1 MEHWLS
7 RQQTLI
13 GEAGCAR
20 LAQSRVAVIGLGGV
34 GGACVE
40 ALARCGIGALFLMD
54 GDVFAPSNLNRQL
67 LCTVDA
73 VGQPKAEVAKQRVLS
88 VNPACEVTAVA
99 ERYTEETAHLLAAFR
114 PDFVIDAV
122 DQVTAKLQ
130 LATYCREAGVANI
143 CCLGTGNRMDAAG
156 FTVGDIADTAGCGCP
171 LAKVMRR
178 ELKKRGFTEQT
189 VLYSTQLPVE
199 TGQRTPAS
207 ISFVPPVAGYLLA
220 GHAVR
225 TLLQSI

>member
-1 MEHWLS
+1 MEHWLC

-13 GEAGCAR
+13 GEAGCSR

-34 GGACVE
+34 GGAAVE
-40 ALARCGIGALFLMD
+40 ALARCGVGALFLMD

-67 LCTVDA
+67 LCTTDS
-73 VGQPKAEVAKQRVLS
+73 VGKAKAEVARQRVLAI
-88 VNPACEVTAVA
+88 NPACEVAAVA
-99 ERYTEETAHLLAAFR
+99 ARYTEDTAHLLAEFQ
-114 PDFVIDAV
+114 PHFVIDAV

-130 LATYCREAGVANI
+130 LAAFCRDAAVPNI
-143 CCLGTGNRMDAAG
+143 CCLGTGNRLDASG

-178 ELKKRGFTEQT
+178 ELKKRGFQNQT
-189 VLYSTQLPVE
+189 VLYSKTPPVQ
-199 TGQRTPAS
+199 TGERTPAS

-220 GHAVR
+220 GYAVR
-225 TLLQSI
+225 TLLEKQ